1 MNQNSFDLFDCLA
14 IFYATVEYWT
24 TSNINSA
31 RYICYWPYSEV
42 NMAGYWLSS
51 FLHIMNLD
59 EVQVH
64 QSPNK
69 ILANIKPS

>member
-1 MNQNSFDLFDCLA
+1 MLLA
-14 IFYATVEYWT
+14 
-24 TSNINSA
+24 N
-31 RYICYWPYSEV
+31 SEV

-51 FLHIMNLD
+51 FWHIMNLD

-69 ILANIKPS
+69 ILANIKPSLQNKLARSIKDLYRAKRFALLRIKNDLF